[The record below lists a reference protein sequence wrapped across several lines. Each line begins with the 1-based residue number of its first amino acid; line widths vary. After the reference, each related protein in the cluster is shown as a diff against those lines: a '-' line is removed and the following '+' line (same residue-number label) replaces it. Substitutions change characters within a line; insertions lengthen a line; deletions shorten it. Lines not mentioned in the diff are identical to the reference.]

1 MASLGEQSEAL
12 VKGGFSNE
20 EIKNWKQEK
29 IFQLEQGGYETE
41 EILKEFGYQPIEKGP
56 IKKNMG

>member
-1 MASLGEQSEAL
+1 MTSLAEQNEAL
-12 VKGGFSNE
+12 IKGGFSNK
-20 EIKNWKQEK
+20 EIENWKQEK